1 MQTFLRSLRCKLI
14 RFHSSSR
21 LALLVVQRNLRALI
35 IDTVTLGVF
44 VSTAHAQIPVT
55 TYHYDTLRTGWNQN
69 ERTLTPANV
78 SSSSFGLL
86 LPKPVTL
93 DDQVDAQPLVVPNV
107 AIAGGIHE
115 VVYVATENNTIY
127 AIDPS
132 TGAVL
137 LSRNLGSPVPMPLGC
152 TNNGPNVGI
161 NSTPVI
167 DLASKTMYVIAYTL
181 ENNVPVY
188 RIHAL
193 DLSTLADK
201 VPPVLVSASHT
212 LTNLTTFTFD
222 ARYQRQRPALLAA
235 NGNIYAG
242 FGSFC
247 DFGGSLSRG
256 WLLGWKAGSLTPL
269 AANRLNDL
277 QPRSNNPFF
286 LSAIWMSGYGISG
299 DPAGNLYFV
308 TGNSAAGTY
317 DGATNIQESVVK
329 VSPDLT
335 TLLGLF
341 TPSDTQN
348 GVDALDARDD
358 DFGSGGVLLLPDQ
371 SASSIPHLAVAAGK
385 VGQMY
390 LLNRDRMGGY
400 LISEATGVGNGGRLQ
415 VVGLGASDGLPYLIW
430 QDTNGRWNPFGKLP
444 DPNVQFSTIT
454 TGLGNGGR
462 LQVVGLGAADKLPYL
477 IWQDTNGRW
486 HWFGKLPD
494 PNVQFSTITTGLGN
508 GGRLQVVGLG
518 AADKL
523 PYLIWQDTNG
533 SWHWFGKL
541 PDPNVQFSAITAG
554 VGNGG
559 RLQVVGLSAA
569 DKLPYLIW
577 QDTNGSWHWFG
588 KLPDPSVQFSAI
600 TAGVGNGGRLQVV
613 GLGAADKLPYLIWQ
627 DTNGSWH
634 WFGQLPDPN
643 VIPFS
648 AVATGVG
655 NGGRLQVVGLGA
667 SDGLPYLIWQDTNG
681 SWHWYDLLPDPSGI
695 QFSSITIGVGNGGR
709 LQVVGLGADGRS
721 NLIWQDTDGSWHWYG
736 LLPDVMPFV
745 DIGGCWCGQS
755 YFVGA
760 DGVGRVVSSGGSK
773 VIVWKVQTSPT
784 VALVKESSS
793 ADLPTGQEAGFF
805 TTVSS
810 NSNQAGT
817 AVIWAVSRPSDT
829 NPANVMLFAFS
840 AANGSTLFSA
850 TAGTWPNTL
859 GNANIV
865 PVVANGKVYVASH
878 KQLTIFGLH

>member
-14 RFHSSSR
+14 RFHSRSR

-93 DDQVDAQPLVVPNV
+93 DDQVDAQPLVVPTV

-137 LSRNLGSPVPMPLGC
+137 LSRNLGSPVPKPLEC
-152 TNNGPNVGI
+152 ANNGPNVGI

-247 DFGGSLSRG
+247 DWGGSSSRG
-256 WLLGWKAGSLTPL
+256 WLLGWKAVSLTPL
-269 AANRLNDL
+269 AANQLNDV
-277 QPRSNNPFF
+277 QPPSNNPWF
-286 LSAIWMSGYGISG
+286 LSAIWMSGYGISA
-299 DPAGNLYFV
+299 DPAGDLYFV
-308 TGNSAAGTY
+308 TGNSTAGTY

-358 DFGSGGVLLLPDQ
+358 DFGSGGVLVLPDQ

-454 TGLGNGGR
+454 TG
-462 LQVVGLGAADKLPYL
+462 V
-477 IWQDTNGRW
+477 
-486 HWFGKLPD
+486 
-494 PNVQFSTITTGLGN
+494 GN

-541 PDPNVQFSAITAG
+541 PDT
-554 VGNGG
+554 
-559 RLQVVGLSAA
+559 
-569 DKLPYLIW
+569 
-577 QDTNGSWHWFG
+577 
-588 KLPDPSVQFSAI
+588 
-600 TAGVGNGGRLQVV
+600 
-613 GLGAADKLPYLIWQ
+613 
-627 DTNGSWH
+627 
-634 WFGQLPDPN
+634 
-643 VIPFS
+643 
-648 AVATGVG
+648 
-655 NGGRLQVVGLGA
+655 
-667 SDGLPYLIWQDTNG
+667 
-681 SWHWYDLLPDPSGI
+681 SGI
-695 QFSSITIGVGNGGR
+695 QFSSITTGVGNGGR

-721 NLIWQDTDGSWHWYG
+721 NLIWQDTDGSWRWYG

-745 DIGGCWCGQS
+745 GIGGCWCGQS

>member
-477 IWQDTNGRW
+477 IWQDTNG
-486 HWFGKLPD
+486 
-494 PNVQFSTITTGLGN
+494 
-508 GGRLQVVGLG
+508 
-518 AADKL
+518 
-523 PYLIWQDTNG
+523 
-533 SWHWFGKL
+533 
-541 PDPNVQFSAITAG
+541 
-554 VGNGG
+554 
-559 RLQVVGLSAA
+559 
-569 DKLPYLIW
+569 
-577 QDTNGSWHWFG
+577 SWHWFG